1 MKITTHSD
9 GCKRLLEYLTL
20 EQTETP
26 PDKLRRLLAELFEEP
41 DFSKWLD
48 AYASFAPDLHR
59 SMFDLMLNLDKHAHN
74 EGPLASSKN
83 SDLDS

>member
-1 MKITTHSD
+1 M
-9 GCKRLLEYLTL
+9 LEYLTL

-48 AYASFAPDLHR
+48 A
-59 SMFDLMLNLDKHAHN
+59 
-74 EGPLASSKN
+74 
-83 SDLDS
+83 